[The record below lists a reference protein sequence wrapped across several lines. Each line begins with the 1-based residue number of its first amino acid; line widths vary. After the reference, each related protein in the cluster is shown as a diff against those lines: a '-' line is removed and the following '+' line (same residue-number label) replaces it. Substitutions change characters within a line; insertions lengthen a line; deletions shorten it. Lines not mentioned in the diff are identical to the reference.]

1 MQHYCKI
8 QESAIINL
16 IEGGYIMFKWIMKQ
30 PDSDR
35 LVPQAKIASTYRWRQ
50 FGVLLAT
57 CIGYIGY
64 YIIRLVFTTE
74 QNDIMKEYHFT
85 TANIGLI
92 LSCFGIGYGV
102 AKLFMGVL
110 ADKCDSNR
118 YLMMGLLLSAILN
131 IFLGSTR
138 NLYLM
143 MLLMFLM
150 AITQGMGAAAC
161 QKMIQLW
168 WGPRMRGTMYS
179 IWSSAHNAGS
189 FICVAIV
196 QLAVFLF
203 SGSIPAVFYTSSAIS
218 FLICILILVLGA
230 DRPRAVG
237 LPDIS
242 TYTGDKVI
250 LDNGQVSTADQTDL
264 SVGQIFVKYI
274 LQNKLVW
281 AVTLTSMS
289 LYLVRY
295 GIQSWIPSY
304 LVQNKGFDPA
314 AAKWVIGIFEL
325 ASVPGVI
332 IIGAISDAL
341 KGRRALVSIAC
352 VIGTLI
358 CLTFYFF
365 NNNHTL
371 IIIALIIMGN
381 LIYAPLTLVGLMIN
395 EVVPKYAVGAS
406 TGFMGFFQYIF
417 GETLATALIGIL
429 VDKFGWI
436 ASNSVLYVASFA
448 ALIFLFYTAIS
459 ENKLRKEAAK

>member
-1 MQHYCKI
+1 
-8 QESAIINL
+8 
-16 IEGGYIMFKWIMKQ
+16 MFKWILKQ
-30 PDSDR
+30 PDSQKI
-35 LVPQAKIASTYRWRQ
+35 VPPEKVASTYKWRQ

-74 QNDIMKEYHFT
+74 QNDIMKAYHFS

-102 AKLFMGVL
+102 AKLFMGVF

-118 YLMMGLLLSAILN
+118 YLMAGLFLSAVLN
-131 IFLGSTR
+131 IFLGSTK

-150 AITQGMGAAAC
+150 AVTQGMGAAAC

-203 SGSIPAVFYTSSAIS
+203 SGSIPAVFYTASVIS
-218 FLICILILVLGA
+218 FIICILILLLGA
-230 DRPRAVG
+230 DRPKVVG

-250 LDNGQVSTADQTDL
+250 LDNGQVSTSDQTDL
-264 SVGQIFVKYI
+264 SITQIFIKYI
-274 LQNKLVW
+274 LKNKLVW

-341 KGRRALVSIAC
+341 KGRRATVSIVC
-352 VIGTLI
+352 VIGMLL
-358 CLTFYFF
+358 CLTCYFF
-365 NNNHTL
+365 SSNHTV

-395 EVVPKYAVGAS
+395 EVVPKFAVGAS

-429 VDKFGWI
+429 VDHFGWI
-436 ASNSVLYVASFA
+436 ASNTVLYGASIVAV
-448 ALIFLFYTAIS
+448 LFLLYTAIS
-459 ENKLRKEAAK
+459 EQQMRKKAAEQFVLLAK

>member
-1 MQHYCKI
+1 
-8 QESAIINL
+8 
-16 IEGGYIMFKWIMKQ
+16 MFKWILKQ
-30 PDSDR
+30 PDSQKI
-35 LVPQAKIASTYRWRQ
+35 VPPEKVASMYKWRQ

-74 QNDIMKEYHFT
+74 QNDIMKAYHFS

-102 AKLFMGVL
+102 AKLFMGVF

-118 YLMMGLLLSAILN
+118 YLMAGLFLSAVLN
-131 IFLGSTR
+131 IFLGSTK

-150 AITQGMGAAAC
+150 AVTQGMGAAAC

-203 SGSIPAVFYTSSAIS
+203 SGSIPAVFYTASVIS
-218 FLICILILVLGA
+218 FIICILILLLGA
-230 DRPRAVG
+230 DRPKVVG

-250 LDNGQVSTADQTDL
+250 LDNGQVSTSDQTDL
-264 SVGQIFVKYI
+264 SITQIFIKYI
-274 LQNKLVW
+274 LKNKLVW

-341 KGRRALVSIAC
+341 KGRRATVSIVC
-352 VIGTLI
+352 VIGMLL
-358 CLTFYFF
+358 CLTCYFF
-365 NNNHTL
+365 SSNHTV

-395 EVVPKYAVGAS
+395 EVVPKFAVGAS

-429 VDKFGWI
+429 VDHFGWI
-436 ASNSVLYVASFA
+436 ASNTVLYGASIVAV
-448 ALIFLFYTAIS
+448 LFLLYTAIS
-459 ENKLRKEAAK
+459 ERQMRKKAAE

>member
-1 MQHYCKI
+1 
-8 QESAIINL
+8 
-16 IEGGYIMFKWIMKQ
+16 MFKWILKQ
-30 PDSDR
+30 PDSQKI
-35 LVPQAKIASTYRWRQ
+35 VPPEKVASTYKWRQ

-74 QNDIMKEYHFT
+74 QNDIMKAYHFS

-102 AKLFMGVL
+102 AKLFMGVF

-118 YLMMGLLLSAILN
+118 YLMAGLFLSAVLN
-131 IFLGSTR
+131 IFLGSTK

-150 AITQGMGAAAC
+150 AVTQGMGAAAC

-203 SGSIPAVFYTSSAIS
+203 SGSIPAVFYTASVIS
-218 FLICILILVLGA
+218 FIICILILLLGA
-230 DRPRAVG
+230 DRPKVVG

-250 LDNGQVSTADQTDL
+250 LDNGQVSTSDQTDL
-264 SVGQIFVKYI
+264 SITQIFIKYI
-274 LQNKLVW
+274 LKNKLVW

-341 KGRRALVSIAC
+341 KGRRATVSIVC
-352 VIGTLI
+352 VIGMLL
-358 CLTFYFF
+358 CLTCYFF
-365 NNNHTL
+365 SSNHTV

-395 EVVPKYAVGAS
+395 EVVPKFAVGAS

-429 VDKFGWI
+429 VDHFGWI
-436 ASNSVLYVASFA
+436 ASNTVLYGASIVAV
-448 ALIFLFYTAIS
+448 LFLLYTAIS
-459 ENKLRKEAAK
+459 EQQMRKKAAE

>member
-1 MQHYCKI
+1 
-8 QESAIINL
+8 
-16 IEGGYIMFKWIMKQ
+16 MFKWILKQ
-30 PDSDR
+30 PDSQKI
-35 LVPQAKIASTYRWRQ
+35 VPPEKVASTYKWRQ

-74 QNDIMKEYHFT
+74 QNDIMKAYHFS

-102 AKLFMGVL
+102 AKLFMGAF

-118 YLMMGLLLSAILN
+118 YLMAGLFLSAILN
-131 IFLGSTR
+131 IFLGSTKS
-138 NLYLM
+138 LYLM
-143 MLLMFLM
+143 MFLMFLM
-150 AITQGMGAAAC
+150 AVTQGMGAAAC

-203 SGSIPAVFYTSSAIS
+203 SGSIPAVFYTASVIS
-218 FLICILILVLGA
+218 FIICILILLLGA
-230 DRPRAVG
+230 DRPKAVG

-250 LDNGQVSTADQTDL
+250 LDNGQVSTSDQTDL
-264 SVGQIFVKYI
+264 SITQIFIKYI
-274 LQNKLVW
+274 LKNKLVW

-332 IIGAISDAL
+332 VIGAISDAL
-341 KGRRALVSIAC
+341 KGRRATVSIVC
-352 VIGTLI
+352 VIGMLL
-358 CLTFYFF
+358 CLTCYFF
-365 NNNHTL
+365 SSNHTV
-371 IIIALIIMGN
+371 IIVALIIMGN

-395 EVVPKYAVGAS
+395 EVVPKFAVGAS

-429 VDKFGWI
+429 VDRFGWI
-436 ASNSVLYVASFA
+436 ASNTVLYVASIVA
-448 ALIFLFYTAIS
+448 VLFLLYTAIS
-459 ENKLRKEAAK
+459 ERQMRKKATQ

>member
-1 MQHYCKI
+1 
-8 QESAIINL
+8 
-16 IEGGYIMFKWIMKQ
+16 MFKWILKQ
-30 PDSDR
+30 PNSQKI
-35 LVPQAKIASTYRWRQ
+35 VPPEKVASTYKWRQ

-74 QNDIMKEYHFT
+74 QNDIMKAYHFS

-102 AKLFMGVL
+102 AKLFMGVF

-118 YLMMGLLLSAILN
+118 YLMAGLFLSAVLN
-131 IFLGSTR
+131 IFLGSTK
-138 NLYLM
+138 NLYLI
-143 MLLMFLM
+143 MLLIFLM
-150 AITQGMGAAAC
+150 SVTQGMGAAAC

-203 SGSIPAVFYTSSAIS
+203 SGSIPAVFYTASVIS
-218 FLICILILVLGA
+218 FIICILILLLGA
-230 DRPRAVG
+230 DRPKVVG

-250 LDNGQVSTADQTDL
+250 LDNGQVSTSDQTDL
-264 SVGQIFVKYI
+264 SITQIFIKYI
-274 LQNKLVW
+274 LKNKLVW

-341 KGRRALVSIAC
+341 KGRRATVSIVC
-352 VIGTLI
+352 VIGMLL
-358 CLTFYFF
+358 CLTCYFF
-365 NNNHTL
+365 SSNHTV

-395 EVVPKYAVGAS
+395 EVVPKFAVGAS

-429 VDKFGWI
+429 VDHFGWI
-436 ASNSVLYVASFA
+436 ASNTVLYGASIVAV
-448 ALIFLFYTAIS
+448 LFLLYTAIS
-459 ENKLRKEAAK
+459 ERQMRKKAAEQFVLLAK

>member
-1 MQHYCKI
+1 
-8 QESAIINL
+8 
-16 IEGGYIMFKWIMKQ
+16 MFKWILKQ
-30 PDSDR
+30 PNSQKI
-35 LVPQAKIASTYRWRQ
+35 VPPEKVASTYKWRQ

-74 QNDIMKEYHFT
+74 QNDIMKAYHFS

-102 AKLFMGVL
+102 AKLFMGVF

-118 YLMMGLLLSAILN
+118 YLMAGLFLSAVLN
-131 IFLGSTR
+131 IFLGSTK

-150 AITQGMGAAAC
+150 AVTQGMGAAAC

-203 SGSIPAVFYTSSAIS
+203 SGSIPAVFYTASVIS
-218 FLICILILVLGA
+218 FIICILILLLGA
-230 DRPRAVG
+230 DRPKVVG

-250 LDNGQVSTADQTDL
+250 LDNGQVSTSDQTDL
-264 SVGQIFVKYI
+264 SITQIFIKYI
-274 LQNKLVW
+274 LKNKLVW

-341 KGRRALVSIAC
+341 KGRRATVSIVC
-352 VIGTLI
+352 VIGMLL
-358 CLTFYFF
+358 CLTCYFF
-365 NNNHTL
+365 SSNHTL

-395 EVVPKYAVGAS
+395 EVVPKFAVGAS

-429 VDKFGWI
+429 VDHFGWI
-436 ASNSVLYVASFA
+436 ASNTVLYGASIVAV
-448 ALIFLFYTAIS
+448 LFLLYTAIS
-459 ENKLRKEAAK
+459 EQQMRKKAAE

>member
-1 MQHYCKI
+1 
-8 QESAIINL
+8 
-16 IEGGYIMFKWIMKQ
+16 MFKWILKQ
-30 PDSDR
+30 PDSQKI
-35 LVPQAKIASTYRWRQ
+35 VPPEKVASTYKWRQ

-74 QNDIMKEYHFT
+74 QNDIMKAYHFS

-102 AKLFMGVL
+102 AKLFMGVF

-118 YLMMGLLLSAILN
+118 YLMAGLFLSAVLN
-131 IFLGSTR
+131 IFLGSTKS
-138 NLYLM
+138 LYLM
-143 MLLMFLM
+143 MFLMFLM
-150 AITQGMGAAAC
+150 AVTQGMGAAAC

-203 SGSIPAVFYTSSAIS
+203 SGSIPAVFYTASVIS
-218 FLICILILVLGA
+218 FIICILILLLGA
-230 DRPRAVG
+230 DRPKAVG

-250 LDNGQVSTADQTDL
+250 LDNGQISTSDQTDL
-264 SVGQIFVKYI
+264 SITQIFIKYI
-274 LQNKLVW
+274 LKNKLVW

-332 IIGAISDAL
+332 VIGAISDAL
-341 KGRRALVSIAC
+341 KGRRATVSIVC
-352 VIGTLI
+352 VIGMLL
-358 CLTFYFF
+358 CLTCYFF
-365 NNNHTL
+365 SSNHTV
-371 IIIALIIMGN
+371 IIVALIIMGN

-395 EVVPKYAVGAS
+395 EVVPKFAVGAS

-429 VDKFGWI
+429 VDRFGWI
-436 ASNSVLYVASFA
+436 ASNTVLYVASIVA
-448 ALIFLFYTAIS
+448 VLFLLYTAIS
-459 ENKLRKEAAK
+459 ERQMRKKATE

>member
-1 MQHYCKI
+1 
-8 QESAIINL
+8 
-16 IEGGYIMFKWIMKQ
+16 MFKWILKQ
-30 PDSDR
+30 PDSQKI
-35 LVPQAKIASTYRWRQ
+35 VPPEKVARTYKWRQ

-74 QNDIMKEYHFT
+74 QNDIMKAYHFS

-102 AKLFMGVL
+102 AKLFMGVF

-118 YLMMGLLLSAILN
+118 YLMAGLFLSAVLN
-131 IFLGSTR
+131 IFLGSTK

-150 AITQGMGAAAC
+150 AVTQGMGAAAC

-179 IWSSAHNAGS
+179 VWSSAHNAGS

-203 SGSIPAVFYTSSAIS
+203 SGSIPAVFYTASVIS
-218 FLICILILVLGA
+218 FIICILILLLGA
-230 DRPRAVG
+230 DRPKVVG

-250 LDNGQVSTADQTDL
+250 LDNGQVSTSDQTDL
-264 SVGQIFVKYI
+264 SITQIFIKYI
-274 LQNKLVW
+274 LKNKLVW

-341 KGRRALVSIAC
+341 KGRRATVSIVC
-352 VIGTLI
+352 VIGMLL
-358 CLTFYFF
+358 CLTCYFF
-365 NNNHTL
+365 SSNHTV

-395 EVVPKYAVGAS
+395 EVVPKFAVGAS

-429 VDKFGWI
+429 VDHFGWI
-436 ASNSVLYVASFA
+436 ASNTVLYGASIVAV
-448 ALIFLFYTAIS
+448 LFLLYTAIS
-459 ENKLRKEAAK
+459 ERQMRKKAAEQFVLLAK

>member
-1 MQHYCKI
+1 
-8 QESAIINL
+8 
-16 IEGGYIMFKWIMKQ
+16 MFEWILKQ
-30 PDSDR
+30 PDSQKI
-35 LVPQAKIASTYRWRQ
+35 VPPEKVASTYKWRQ

-74 QNDIMKEYHFT
+74 QNDIMKAYHFS

-102 AKLFMGVL
+102 AKLFMGVF

-118 YLMMGLLLSAILN
+118 YLMAGLFLSAVLN
-131 IFLGSTR
+131 IFLGSTK

-150 AITQGMGAAAC
+150 AVTQGMGAAAC

-203 SGSIPAVFYTSSAIS
+203 SGSIPAVFYTASVIS
-218 FLICILILVLGA
+218 FIICILILLLGA
-230 DRPRAVG
+230 DRPKVVG

-250 LDNGQVSTADQTDL
+250 LDNGQVSTSDQTDL
-264 SVGQIFVKYI
+264 SITQIFIKYI
-274 LQNKLVW
+274 LKNKLVW

-341 KGRRALVSIAC
+341 KGRRATVSIVC
-352 VIGTLI
+352 VIGMLL
-358 CLTFYFF
+358 CLTCYFF
-365 NNNHTL
+365 SSNHTV

-395 EVVPKYAVGAS
+395 EVVPKFAVGAS

-429 VDKFGWI
+429 VDHFGWI
-436 ASNSVLYVASFA
+436 ASNTVLYGASIVAV
-448 ALIFLFYTAIS
+448 LFLLYTAIS
-459 ENKLRKEAAK
+459 ERQMRKKAAE

>member
-1 MQHYCKI
+1 
-8 QESAIINL
+8 
-16 IEGGYIMFKWIMKQ
+16 MFKWILKQ
-30 PDSDR
+30 PDSQKI
-35 LVPQAKIASTYRWRQ
+35 VPPEKVASTYKWRQ

-74 QNDIMKEYHFT
+74 QNDIMKAYHFS

-102 AKLFMGVL
+102 AKLFMGAF

-118 YLMMGLLLSAILN
+118 YLMAGLFLSAVLN
-131 IFLGSTR
+131 IFLGSTKS
-138 NLYLM
+138 LYLM
-143 MLLMFLM
+143 MFLMFLM
-150 AITQGMGAAAC
+150 AVTQGMGAAAC

-203 SGSIPAVFYTSSAIS
+203 SGSIPAVFYTASVIS
-218 FLICILILVLGA
+218 FIICILILLLGA
-230 DRPRAVG
+230 DRPKAVG

-250 LDNGQVSTADQTDL
+250 LDNGQVSTSDQTDL
-264 SVGQIFVKYI
+264 SITQIFIKYI
-274 LQNKLVW
+274 LKNKLVW

-304 LVQNKGFDPA
+304 LVQNKGFNPA

-332 IIGAISDAL
+332 VIGAISDAL
-341 KGRRALVSIAC
+341 KGRRATVSIVC
-352 VIGTLI
+352 VIGMLL
-358 CLTFYFF
+358 CLTCYFF
-365 NNNHTL
+365 SSNHTV
-371 IIIALIIMGN
+371 IIVALIIMGN

-395 EVVPKYAVGAS
+395 EVVPKFAVGAS

-429 VDKFGWI
+429 VDRFGWI
-436 ASNSVLYVASFA
+436 ASNTVLYVASIVA
-448 ALIFLFYTAIS
+448 VLFLLYTAIS
-459 ENKLRKEAAK
+459 ERQMRKKATQ

>member
-1 MQHYCKI
+1 
-8 QESAIINL
+8 
-16 IEGGYIMFKWIMKQ
+16 MFKWILKQ
-30 PDSDR
+30 PDSQKI
-35 LVPQAKIASTYRWRQ
+35 VPPEKVASTYKWRQ

-74 QNDIMKEYHFT
+74 QNDIMKAYHFS

-102 AKLFMGVL
+102 AKLFMGAF

-118 YLMMGLLLSAILN
+118 YLMAGLFLSAVLN
-131 IFLGSTR
+131 IFLGSTKS
-138 NLYLM
+138 LYLM
-143 MLLMFLM
+143 MFLMFLM
-150 AITQGMGAAAC
+150 AVTQGMGAAAC

-203 SGSIPAVFYTSSAIS
+203 SGSIPAVFYTASVIS
-218 FLICILILVLGA
+218 FIICVLILLLGA
-230 DRPRAVG
+230 DRPKAVG

-250 LDNGQVSTADQTDL
+250 LDNGQVSTSDQTDL
-264 SVGQIFVKYI
+264 SITQIFIKYI
-274 LQNKLVW
+274 LKNKLVW

-314 AAKWVIGIFEL
+314 AAKWVIGIFEI

-332 IIGAISDAL
+332 VIGAISDAL
-341 KGRRALVSIAC
+341 KGRRATVSIVC
-352 VIGTLI
+352 VIGMLL
-358 CLTFYFF
+358 CLTCYFF
-365 NNNHTL
+365 SSNHTV
-371 IIIALIIMGN
+371 IIVALIIMGN

-395 EVVPKYAVGAS
+395 EVVPKFAVGAS

-429 VDKFGWI
+429 VDRFGWI
-436 ASNSVLYVASFA
+436 ASNTVLYVASIVA
-448 ALIFLFYTAIS
+448 VLFLLYTAIS
-459 ENKLRKEAAK
+459 ERQMRKKATE

>member
-1 MQHYCKI
+1 
-8 QESAIINL
+8 
-16 IEGGYIMFKWIMKQ
+16 MFKWILKQ
-30 PDSDR
+30 PDSKKI
-35 LVPQAKIASTYRWRQ
+35 VPPEKVASTYKWRQ

-74 QNDIMKEYHFT
+74 QNDIMKAYHFS

-102 AKLFMGVL
+102 AKLFMGVF

-118 YLMMGLLLSAILN
+118 YLMAGLFLSAVLN
-131 IFLGSTR
+131 IFLGSTK

-150 AITQGMGAAAC
+150 AVTQGMGAAAC

-203 SGSIPAVFYTSSAIS
+203 SGSIPAVFYTASVIS
-218 FLICILILVLGA
+218 FIICILILLLGA
-230 DRPRAVG
+230 DRPKVVG

-250 LDNGQVSTADQTDL
+250 LDNGQVSTSDQTDL
-264 SVGQIFVKYI
+264 SITQIFIKYI
-274 LQNKLVW
+274 LKNKLVW

-341 KGRRALVSIAC
+341 KGRRATVSIVC
-352 VIGTLI
+352 VIGMLL
-358 CLTFYFF
+358 CLTCYFF
-365 NNNHTL
+365 SSNHTV

-395 EVVPKYAVGAS
+395 EVVPKFAVGAS

-429 VDKFGWI
+429 VDHFGWI
-436 ASNSVLYVASFA
+436 ASNTVLYGASIVAV
-448 ALIFLFYTAIS
+448 LFLLYTAIS
-459 ENKLRKEAAK
+459 EQQMRKKAAE

>member
-1 MQHYCKI
+1 
-8 QESAIINL
+8 
-16 IEGGYIMFKWIMKQ
+16 MFKWILKQ
-30 PDSDR
+30 PDSQKI
-35 LVPQAKIASTYRWRQ
+35 VPPEKVASTYKWRQ

-74 QNDIMKEYHFT
+74 QNDIMKAYHFS

-102 AKLFMGVL
+102 AKLFMGAF

-118 YLMMGLLLSAILN
+118 YLMAGLFLSAVLN
-131 IFLGSTR
+131 IFLGSTKS
-138 NLYLM
+138 LYLM
-143 MLLMFLM
+143 MFLMFLM
-150 AITQGMGAAAC
+150 AVTQGMGAAAC

-203 SGSIPAVFYTSSAIS
+203 SGSIPAVFYTASVIS
-218 FLICILILVLGA
+218 FIICILILLLGA
-230 DRPRAVG
+230 DRPKAVG

-242 TYTGDKVI
+242 TYTGDRVI
-250 LDNGQVSTADQTDL
+250 LDNGQISTSDQTDL
-264 SVGQIFVKYI
+264 SITQIFIKYI
-274 LQNKLVW
+274 LKNKLVW

-332 IIGAISDAL
+332 VIGAISDAL
-341 KGRRALVSIAC
+341 KGRRATVSIAC
-352 VIGTLI
+352 VIGMLL
-358 CLTFYFF
+358 CLTCYFF
-365 NNNHTL
+365 SSNHTV
-371 IIIALIIMGN
+371 IIVALIIMGN

-395 EVVPKYAVGAS
+395 EVVPKFAVGAS

-429 VDKFGWI
+429 VDRFGWI
-436 ASNSVLYVASFA
+436 ASNTVLYVASIVA
-448 ALIFLFYTAIS
+448 VLFLLYTAIS
-459 ENKLRKEAAK
+459 ERQMRKKATQ

>member
-1 MQHYCKI
+1 
-8 QESAIINL
+8 
-16 IEGGYIMFKWIMKQ
+16 MFKWILKQ
-30 PDSDR
+30 PDSQKI
-35 LVPQAKIASTYRWRQ
+35 VPPKKVASTYKWRQ

-74 QNDIMKEYHFT
+74 QNDIMKAYHFS

-102 AKLFMGVL
+102 AKLFMGAF

-118 YLMMGLLLSAILN
+118 YLMAGLFLSAVLN
-131 IFLGSTR
+131 IFLGSTKS
-138 NLYLM
+138 LYLM
-143 MLLMFLM
+143 MFLMFLM
-150 AITQGMGAAAC
+150 AVTQGMGAAAC

-203 SGSIPAVFYTSSAIS
+203 SGSIPAVFYTASVIS
-218 FLICILILVLGA
+218 FIICILILLLGA
-230 DRPRAVG
+230 DRPKAVG

-250 LDNGQVSTADQTDL
+250 LDNGQVSTSDQTDL
-264 SVGQIFVKYI
+264 SITQIFIKYI
-274 LQNKLVW
+274 LKNKLVW

-332 IIGAISDAL
+332 VIGAISDAL
-341 KGRRALVSIAC
+341 KGRRATVSIVC
-352 VIGTLI
+352 VIGMLL
-358 CLTFYFF
+358 CLTCYFF
-365 NNNHTL
+365 SSNHTV
-371 IIIALIIMGN
+371 IIVALIIMGN

-395 EVVPKYAVGAS
+395 EVVPKFAVGAS

-429 VDKFGWI
+429 VDRFGWI
-436 ASNSVLYVASFA
+436 ASNTVLYVASIVA
-448 ALIFLFYTAIS
+448 VLFLLYTAIS
-459 ENKLRKEAAK
+459 ERQMRKKATE

>member
-1 MQHYCKI
+1 
-8 QESAIINL
+8 
-16 IEGGYIMFKWIMKQ
+16 MFKWILKQ
-30 PDSDR
+30 PDSQKI
-35 LVPQAKIASTYRWRQ
+35 VPPEKVASTYKWRQ

-74 QNDIMKEYHFT
+74 QNDIMKAYHFS

-102 AKLFMGVL
+102 AKLFMGVF

-118 YLMMGLLLSAILN
+118 YLMAGLFLSAVLN
-131 IFLGSTR
+131 IFLGSTK

-150 AITQGMGAAAC
+150 AVTQGMGAAAC

-203 SGSIPAVFYTSSAIS
+203 SGSIPAVFYTASVIS
-218 FLICILILVLGA
+218 FIICILILLLGA
-230 DRPRAVG
+230 DRPKVVG

-250 LDNGQVSTADQTDL
+250 LDNGQVSTSDQTDL
-264 SVGQIFVKYI
+264 SIMQIFIKYI
-274 LQNKLVW
+274 LKNKLVW

-341 KGRRALVSIAC
+341 KGRRATVSIVC
-352 VIGTLI
+352 VIGMLL
-358 CLTFYFF
+358 CLTCYFF
-365 NNNHTL
+365 SSNHTV

-395 EVVPKYAVGAS
+395 EVVPKFAVGAS

-429 VDKFGWI
+429 VDHFGWI
-436 ASNSVLYVASFA
+436 ASNTVLYGASIVAV
-448 ALIFLFYTAIS
+448 LFLLYTAIS
-459 ENKLRKEAAK
+459 ERQLRKKAAE

>member
-1 MQHYCKI
+1 
-8 QESAIINL
+8 
-16 IEGGYIMFKWIMKQ
+16 MFKWILKQ
-30 PDSDR
+30 PDSQKI
-35 LVPQAKIASTYRWRQ
+35 VPPEKVASTYKWRQ

-74 QNDIMKEYHFT
+74 QNDIMKAYHFS

-102 AKLFMGVL
+102 AKLFMGVF

-118 YLMMGLLLSAILN
+118 YLMAGLFLSAVLN
-131 IFLGSTR
+131 IFLGSTK

-150 AITQGMGAAAC
+150 AVTQGMGAAAC

-189 FICVAIV
+189 FICVTIV

-203 SGSIPAVFYTSSAIS
+203 SGSIPAVFYTASVIS
-218 FLICILILVLGA
+218 FIICILILLLGA
-230 DRPRAVG
+230 DRPKVVG

-250 LDNGQVSTADQTDL
+250 LDNGQVSTSDQTDL
-264 SVGQIFVKYI
+264 SITQIFIKYI
-274 LQNKLVW
+274 LKNKLVW

-341 KGRRALVSIAC
+341 KGRRATVSIVC
-352 VIGTLI
+352 VIGMLL
-358 CLTFYFF
+358 CLTCYFISS
-365 NNNHTL
+365 NHTV

-395 EVVPKYAVGAS
+395 EVVPKFAVGAS

-429 VDKFGWI
+429 VDHFGWI
-436 ASNSVLYVASFA
+436 ASNTVLYGASIVAV
-448 ALIFLFYTAIS
+448 LFLLYTAIS
-459 ENKLRKEAAK
+459 EQQMRKKAAE

>member
-1 MQHYCKI
+1 
-8 QESAIINL
+8 
-16 IEGGYIMFKWIMKQ
+16 MFKWILKQ
-30 PDSDR
+30 PDSQKI
-35 LVPQAKIASTYRWRQ
+35 VPPEKVASTYKWRQ

-74 QNDIMKEYHFT
+74 QNDIMKAYHFS

-102 AKLFMGVL
+102 AKLFMGVF

-118 YLMMGLLLSAILN
+118 YLMSGLFLSAVLN
-131 IFLGSTR
+131 IFLGSTK

-150 AITQGMGAAAC
+150 AVTQGMGAAAC

-203 SGSIPAVFYTSSAIS
+203 SGSIPAVFYTASVIS
-218 FLICILILVLGA
+218 FIICILILLLGA
-230 DRPRAVG
+230 DRPKVVG

-250 LDNGQVSTADQTDL
+250 LDNGQVSTSDQTDL
-264 SVGQIFVKYI
+264 SITQIFIKYI
-274 LQNKLVW
+274 LKNKLVW

-341 KGRRALVSIAC
+341 KGRRATVSIVC
-352 VIGTLI
+352 VIGMLL
-358 CLTFYFF
+358 CLTCYFF
-365 NNNHTL
+365 SSNHTV

-395 EVVPKYAVGAS
+395 EVVPKFAVGAS

-429 VDKFGWI
+429 VDHFGWI
-436 ASNSVLYVASFA
+436 ASNTVLYGASIVAV
-448 ALIFLFYTAIS
+448 LFLLYTAIS
-459 ENKLRKEAAK
+459 ERQMRKKAAE

>member
-1 MQHYCKI
+1 
-8 QESAIINL
+8 
-16 IEGGYIMFKWIMKQ
+16 MFKWILKQ
-30 PDSDR
+30 PDSQKI
-35 LVPQAKIASTYRWRQ
+35 VPPEKVASTYKWRQ

-74 QNDIMKEYHFT
+74 QNDIMKAYHFS

-102 AKLFMGVL
+102 AKLFMGAF

-118 YLMMGLLLSAILN
+118 YLMAGLFLSAVLN
-131 IFLGSTR
+131 IFLGSTKS
-138 NLYLM
+138 LYLM
-143 MLLMFLM
+143 MFLMFLM
-150 AITQGMGAAAC
+150 AVTQGMGAAAC

-203 SGSIPAVFYTSSAIS
+203 SGSIPAVFYTASVIS
-218 FLICILILVLGA
+218 FIICVLILLLGA
-230 DRPRAVG
+230 DRPKAVG

-250 LDNGQVSTADQTDL
+250 LDNGQVSTSDQTDL
-264 SVGQIFVKYI
+264 SITQIFIKYI
-274 LQNKLVW
+274 LKNKLVW

-332 IIGAISDAL
+332 VIGAISDAL
-341 KGRRALVSIAC
+341 KGRRATVSIVC
-352 VIGTLI
+352 VIGMLL
-358 CLTFYFF
+358 CLTCYFF
-365 NNNHTL
+365 SSNHTV
-371 IIIALIIMGN
+371 IIVALIIMGN

-395 EVVPKYAVGAS
+395 EVVPKFAVGAS

-429 VDKFGWI
+429 VDRFGWI
-436 ASNSVLYVASFA
+436 ASNTVLYVASIVA
-448 ALIFLFYTAIS
+448 VLFLLYTAIS
-459 ENKLRKEAAK
+459 ERQMRKKATE

>member
-1 MQHYCKI
+1 
-8 QESAIINL
+8 
-16 IEGGYIMFKWIMKQ
+16 MFKWILKQ
-30 PDSDR
+30 PDSQKI
-35 LVPQAKIASTYRWRQ
+35 VPPEKVASTYKWRQ

-74 QNDIMKEYHFT
+74 QNDIMKAYHFS

-102 AKLFMGVL
+102 AKLFMGVF

-118 YLMMGLLLSAILN
+118 YLMAGLFLSAVLN
-131 IFLGSTR
+131 IFLGSTKS
-138 NLYLM
+138 LYLM
-143 MLLMFLM
+143 MFLMFLM
-150 AITQGMGAAAC
+150 AVTQGMGAAAC

-203 SGSIPAVFYTSSAIS
+203 SGSIPAVFYTASVIS
-218 FLICILILVLGA
+218 FIICILILLLGA
-230 DRPRAVG
+230 DRPKAVG

-250 LDNGQVSTADQTDL
+250 LDNGQVSTSDQTDL
-264 SVGQIFVKYI
+264 SITQIFIKYI
-274 LQNKLVW
+274 LKNKLVW

-332 IIGAISDAL
+332 VIGAISDAL
-341 KGRRALVSIAC
+341 KGRRATVSIVC
-352 VIGTLI
+352 VIGMLL
-358 CLTFYFF
+358 CLTCYFF
-365 NNNHTL
+365 SSNHTV
-371 IIIALIIMGN
+371 IIVALIIMGN

-395 EVVPKYAVGAS
+395 EVVPKFAVGAS

-429 VDKFGWI
+429 VDRFGWI
-436 ASNSVLYVASFA
+436 ASNTVLYVASIVA
-448 ALIFLFYTAIS
+448 VLFLLYTAIS
-459 ENKLRKEAAK
+459 ERQMRKKATE

>member
-1 MQHYCKI
+1 
-8 QESAIINL
+8 
-16 IEGGYIMFKWIMKQ
+16 MFKWILKQ
-30 PDSDR
+30 PDSQKI
-35 LVPQAKIASTYRWRQ
+35 VPPEKVASTYKWRQ

-74 QNDIMKEYHFT
+74 QNDIMKAYHFS

-102 AKLFMGVL
+102 AKLFMGVF

-118 YLMMGLLLSAILN
+118 YLMAGLFLSAVLN
-131 IFLGSTR
+131 IFLGSTK

-150 AITQGMGAAAC
+150 AVTQGMGAAAC

-203 SGSIPAVFYTSSAIS
+203 SGSIPAVFYTASVIS
-218 FLICILILVLGA
+218 FIICILILLLGA
-230 DRPRAVG
+230 DRPKVVG

-250 LDNGQVSTADQTDL
+250 LDNGQVSTSDQTDL
-264 SVGQIFVKYI
+264 SITQIFIKYI
-274 LQNKLVW
+274 LKNKLVW

-341 KGRRALVSIAC
+341 KGRRATVSIVC
-352 VIGTLI
+352 VIGMLL
-358 CLTFYFF
+358 CLTCYFF
-365 NNNHTL
+365 SSNHTV

-395 EVVPKYAVGAS
+395 EVVPKFAVGAS

-429 VDKFGWI
+429 VDHFGWI
-436 ASNSVLYVASFA
+436 ASNTVLYGASIVAV
-448 ALIFLFYTAIS
+448 LFLLYTAIS
-459 ENKLRKEAAK
+459 ERQLRKKAAE

>member
-1 MQHYCKI
+1 
-8 QESAIINL
+8 
-16 IEGGYIMFKWIMKQ
+16 MFKWILKQ
-30 PDSDR
+30 PDSQKI
-35 LVPQAKIASTYRWRQ
+35 VPPEKVASTYKWRQ

-74 QNDIMKEYHFT
+74 QNDIMKAYHFS

-102 AKLFMGVL
+102 AKLFMGVF

-118 YLMMGLLLSAILN
+118 YLMAGLFLSAVLN
-131 IFLGSTR
+131 IFLGSTK

-150 AITQGMGAAAC
+150 AVTQGMGAAAC

-203 SGSIPAVFYTSSAIS
+203 SGSIPAVFYTASVIS
-218 FLICILILVLGA
+218 FIICILILLLGA
-230 DRPRAVG
+230 DRPKVVG

-250 LDNGQVSTADQTDL
+250 LDNGQVSTSDQTDL
-264 SVGQIFVKYI
+264 SITQIFIKYI
-274 LQNKLVW
+274 LKNKLVW

-341 KGRRALVSIAC
+341 KGRRATVSIVC
-352 VIGTLI
+352 VIGMLL
-358 CLTFYFF
+358 CLTCYFF
-365 NNNHTL
+365 SSNHTV

-395 EVVPKYAVGAS
+395 EVVPKFAVGAS

-429 VDKFGWI
+429 VDHFGWI
-436 ASNSVLYVASFA
+436 ASNTVLYGASIVAV
-448 ALIFLFYTAIS
+448 LFLLYTAIS
-459 ENKLRKEAAK
+459 ERQMRKKAAEQFVLLAK

>member
-1 MQHYCKI
+1 
-8 QESAIINL
+8 
-16 IEGGYIMFKWIMKQ
+16 MFKWILKQ
-30 PDSDR
+30 PDSQKI
-35 LVPQAKIASTYRWRQ
+35 VPPEKVASTYKWRQ

-74 QNDIMKEYHFT
+74 QNDIMKAYHFS

-102 AKLFMGVL
+102 AKLFMGAF

-118 YLMMGLLLSAILN
+118 YLMAGLFLSAVLN
-131 IFLGSTR
+131 IFLGSTKS
-138 NLYLM
+138 LYLM
-143 MLLMFLM
+143 MFLMFLM
-150 AITQGMGAAAC
+150 AVTQGMGAAAC

-203 SGSIPAVFYTSSAIS
+203 SGSIPAVFYTASVIS
-218 FLICILILVLGA
+218 FIICILILLLGA
-230 DRPRAVG
+230 DRPKAVG

-250 LDNGQVSTADQTDL
+250 LDNGQVSTSDQTDL
-264 SVGQIFVKYI
+264 SITQIFIKYI
-274 LQNKLVW
+274 LKNKLVW

-304 LVQNKGFDPA
+304 LVQNKGFNPA

-332 IIGAISDAL
+332 VIGAISDAL
-341 KGRRALVSIAC
+341 KGRRATVSIVC
-352 VIGTLI
+352 VIGMLL
-358 CLTFYFF
+358 CLTCYFF
-365 NNNHTL
+365 SSNHTV
-371 IIIALIIMGN
+371 IIVALIIMGN

-395 EVVPKYAVGAS
+395 EVVPKFAVGAS

-429 VDKFGWI
+429 VDRFGWI
-436 ASNSVLYVASFA
+436 ASNTVLYVASIVA
-448 ALIFLFYTAIS
+448 VLFLLYTAIS
-459 ENKLRKEAAK
+459 ERQMRKKATE

>member
-1 MQHYCKI
+1 
-8 QESAIINL
+8 
-16 IEGGYIMFKWIMKQ
+16 MFKWILKQ
-30 PDSDR
+30 PDSQKI
-35 LVPQAKIASTYRWRQ
+35 VPPEKVASTYKWRQ

-74 QNDIMKEYHFT
+74 QNDIMKAYHFS

-102 AKLFMGVL
+102 AKLFMGVF

-118 YLMMGLLLSAILN
+118 YLMAGLFLSAVLN
-131 IFLGSTR
+131 IFLGSTK

-143 MLLMFLM
+143 MRLMFLM
-150 AITQGMGAAAC
+150 AVTQGMGAAAC

-203 SGSIPAVFYTSSAIS
+203 SGSIPAVFYTASVIS
-218 FLICILILVLGA
+218 FIICILILLLGA
-230 DRPRAVG
+230 DRPKVVG

-250 LDNGQVSTADQTDL
+250 LDNGQVSTSDQTDL
-264 SVGQIFVKYI
+264 SITQIFIKYI
-274 LQNKLVW
+274 LKNKLVW

-341 KGRRALVSIAC
+341 KGRRATVSIVC
-352 VIGTLI
+352 VIGMLL
-358 CLTFYFF
+358 CLTCYFF
-365 NNNHTL
+365 SSNHTV

-395 EVVPKYAVGAS
+395 EVVPKFAVGAS

-429 VDKFGWI
+429 VDHFGWI
-436 ASNSVLYVASFA
+436 ASNTVLYGASIVAV
-448 ALIFLFYTAIS
+448 LFLLYTAIS
-459 ENKLRKEAAK
+459 ERQMRKKAAE

>member
-1 MQHYCKI
+1 
-8 QESAIINL
+8 
-16 IEGGYIMFKWIMKQ
+16 MFKWILKQ
-30 PDSDR
+30 PDSQKI
-35 LVPQAKIASTYRWRQ
+35 VPPEKVASTYKWRQ

-74 QNDIMKEYHFT
+74 QNDIMKAYHFS

-102 AKLFMGVL
+102 AKLFMGVF

-118 YLMMGLLLSAILN
+118 YLMAGLFLSAVLN
-131 IFLGSTR
+131 IFLGSTK

-150 AITQGMGAAAC
+150 AVTQGMGAAAC

-203 SGSIPAVFYTSSAIS
+203 SGSIPAVFYTASVIS
-218 FLICILILVLGA
+218 FIICILILLLGA
-230 DRPRAVG
+230 DRPKVVG

-250 LDNGQVSTADQTDL
+250 LDNGQVSTSDQTDL
-264 SVGQIFVKYI
+264 SITQIFIKYI
-274 LQNKLVW
+274 LKNKLVW

-341 KGRRALVSIAC
+341 KGRRATVSIVC
-352 VIGTLI
+352 VIGMLL
-358 CLTFYFF
+358 CLTCYFF
-365 NNNHTL
+365 SNNHTV

-395 EVVPKYAVGAS
+395 EVVPKFAVGAS

-429 VDKFGWI
+429 VDHFGWI
-436 ASNSVLYVASFA
+436 ASNTVLYGASIVAV
-448 ALIFLFYTAIS
+448 LFLLYTAIS
-459 ENKLRKEAAK
+459 ERQMRKKAAE